1 MSSGDTIF
9 ALSSGHGRAAI
20 AVVRLSGPKCSCI
33 VLDIT
38 GDPPNLPRRAALR
51 VLHDPKTDKI
61 IDQGLV
67 IWFPAPASFTGEEM
81 VEFHVHGGIAVTT
94 ALAGTLIGFEGVRPA
109 EPGEF
114 SKRAYLN
121 GKMGLVEVEGLADL
135 ISAETELQRL
145 QALDQLQGG
154 VSAKFLAWRLELIA
168 ILAMF
173 EADIDFSDQDVPD
186 TLPKHAR
193 ARLSLLADAAASF
206 LANENR
212 GELVRQGIRV
222 AIIGPPNVGKSS
234 LLNILAKRDVA
245 IVTDR
250 PGTTRDVLEVRLDV
264 DGALVILFDTAGVRT
279 PVGPVEREGIE
290 RAKRAAREADLIVAL
305 SDESEG
311 CEKIVKGLGPLR
323 GTILPVTN
331 KIDLL
336 GAAAQEVV
344 RQGGLAISAKTGSGI
359 DTLLREL
366 SRAVRALVPQSG
378 ISAISR
384 PRQRAALE
392 ESLKAMNRA
401 LVQPDMVLCVE
412 DIRFATNAL
421 GRLVGLISAEEV
433 LDSIFADFCIGK

>member
-20 AVVRLSGPKCSCI
+20 AVLRLSGSTCSRI

-38 GDPPNLPRRAALR
+38 GQAADLPRRAVLR
-51 VLHDPKTDKI
+51 VLRDPKTDEI

-67 IWFPAPASFTGEEM
+67 IWFPAPASFTGEDM
-81 VEFHVHGGIAVTT
+81 VEFHVHGGIAVTA
-94 ALAGTLIGFEGVRPA
+94 ALAETLIRFEGVRPA

-135 ISAETELQRL
+135 VSAETALQRL

-154 VSAKFLAWRLELIA
+154 LSARFLAWRHELVG

-193 ARLSLLADAAASF
+193 TRLSLLAGAVAGF
-206 LANENR
+206 LASENR
-212 GELVRQGIRV
+212 GEMVRQGVRV

-245 IVTDR
+245 IVTDM
-250 PGTTRDVLEVRLDV
+250 PGTTRDVVEVRMDM
-264 DGALVILFDTAGVRT
+264 DGALVIMLDTAGVRA
-279 PVGPVEREGIE
+279 PDGPVEREGIE
-290 RAKRAAREADLIVAL
+290 RAKRTAQAADLIVAL
-305 SDESEG
+305 SDVSAG
-311 CEKIVKGLGPLR
+311 CDNIVKELGPIR
-323 GTILPVTN
+323 GTIFPVKN

-336 GAAAQEVV
+336 GTAAQEAA
-344 RQGGLAISAKTGSGI
+344 RQDGLAISVKTGLGI
-359 DTLLREL
+359 DILLSEL
-366 SRAVRALVPQSG
+366 SRAVHVLVPRSG

-384 PRQRAALE
+384 PRQRGALE

-401 LVQPDMVLCVE
+401 LVQPDMVLCIE
-412 DIRFATNAL
+412 DIRYATNAL
-421 GRLVGLISAEEV
+421 GRLVGLVSAEEV
-433 LDSIFADFCIGK
+433 LDSIFAEFCIGK